1 MAQPLERGFFIL
13 PRVPS
18 FPQLCY
24 NPFESPPTCAFDHG
38 KTTMPSITS
47 NAHFDGQQITL
58 DEPFEIPSNA
68 RLLVTILET
77 SDLERDDW
85 MAFSGRNLA
94 EAYSDDE
101 ADYPL
106 SAIMTSWQKPEFG
119 L

>member
-1 MAQPLERGFFIL
+1 
-13 PRVPS
+13 
-18 FPQLCY
+18 
-24 NPFESPPTCAFDHG
+24 
-38 KTTMPSITS
+38 
-47 NAHFDGQQITL
+47 
-58 DEPFEIPSNA
+58 
-68 RLLVTILET
+68 
-77 SDLERDDW
+77 